1 MSTEKKIVQDFLSF
15 ISVGDTEGMIN
26 LLDEDATIIT
36 PGSPKVPFNGRFE
49 GKKSIL
55 QAFKI
60 FEEFLEIKDHTLKL
74 IISENEHVFVIINET
89 SRAANTNRFI
99 KQDTSWYFKI
109 KSNKIFYWQV
119 FEDTEQV
126 SWAWNDSSSRK

>member
-1 MSTEKKIVQDFLSF
+1 
-15 ISVGDTEGMIN
+15 MIN
-26 LLDEDATIIT
+26 LLDEDAIIIT

-49 GKKSIL
+49 GRKSIL
-55 QAFKI
+55 EAFKI

-74 IISENEHVFVIINET
+74 IVSENEHVFVIINET

-109 KSNKIFYWQV
+109 KSKKICYCQV

-126 SWAWNDSSSRK
+126 SWAWDDYASRK